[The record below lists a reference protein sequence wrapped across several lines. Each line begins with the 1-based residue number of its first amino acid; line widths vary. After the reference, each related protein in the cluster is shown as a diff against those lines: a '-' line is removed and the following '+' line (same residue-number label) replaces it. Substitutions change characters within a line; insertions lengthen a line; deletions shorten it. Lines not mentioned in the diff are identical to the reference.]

1 VKMQLLRLL
10 AQISVPTLATAILA
24 SVLSGFAA
32 MGALICVFESLRSGT
47 VLWWQFA
54 LAAAF
59 AIAIREYARAT
70 LGRLAT
76 KSVLRLRRR
85 LVRSVLHVPLLDLER
100 IGSARLLV
108 AFTSDLSGV
117 ASAVRNLVSLFS
129 SSAFLVAMVA
139 YLVWLVPERAYV
151 TTILLLVCIVG
162 AALLRR
168 LETQQRHTA
177 REAWDKVVHVYTMLL
192 DGVKQLKINR
202 QLARQVLRSFEDRVH
217 DQMQSGARRGRS
229 FDVVGVWVQFMFYV
243 ILGTAVFGSF
253 GDGALLRRGYGYGLL
268 ALLHIRGPLR
278 SLISDS
284 RAFAD
289 ASVALQRITELG
301 VTLSEDQEHDTA
313 RHLPETPGRWRSL
326 AMQGVAFRYQDANSP
341 DEFALGPLDISLR
354 PGETIFVA
362 GGNGSGKT
370 TFAKVLTGLYP
381 PTSGRIQ
388 LDDTIIEEES
398 VRWFRSKFS
407 VVFADF
413 CLFEGVADLRP
424 RQVAKEAER
433 LAVRLKLEQWMLATP
448 ESSGTSA
455 TLSSGERR
463 RVALLMALLEDRPIL
478 VFDEWA
484 ADQEPRYKDLFY
496 DEILPRIRDSGKLVV
511 VISHDERYFH
521 TADRVL
527 WLERGKPPIWRLPS
541 SFVESVGTTPDDRG
555 DGTEGKAAI
564 KT

>member
-1 VKMQLLRLL
+1 
-10 AQISVPTLATAILA
+10 
-24 SVLSGFAA
+24 
-32 MGALICVFESLRSGT
+32 

-54 LAAAF
+54 LTASF
-59 AIAIREYARAT
+59 ALAIREYARAT

-76 KSVLRLRRR
+76 KAALRLRRR

-108 AFTSDLSGV
+108 AFTSDLNGV

-139 YLVWLVPERAYV
+139 YLAWLTTERAV
-151 TTILLLVCIVG
+151 ATTILLVACIVG
-162 AALLRR
+162 AVLLRR
-168 LETQQRHTA
+168 LETARRHSA
-177 REAWDKVVHVYTMLL
+177 REAWDQVVHVYSMLL

-202 QLARQVLRSFEDRVH
+202 QLARQVLRSFEERAH

-229 FDVVGVWVQFMFYV
+229 FDVVGTWVQFMFYV
-243 ILGTAVFGSF
+243 ILGVAVFGPF
-253 GDGALLRRGYGYGLL
+253 GDTSLLRRGFGYGLL
-268 ALLHIRGPLR
+268 ALLQIRGPLR

-289 ASVALQRITELG
+289 ASVALKRITELG
-301 VTLSEDQEHDTA
+301 VTLSEDQEHDVA
-313 RHLPETPGRWRSL
+313 RRVPETRGRWRSL
-326 AMQGVAFRYQDANSP
+326 DLHGVVFRYQAENSA
-341 DEFALGPLDISLR
+341 DEFILGPLDMDLR
-354 PGETIFVA
+354 PGEIVCVA

-370 TFAKVLTGLYP
+370 TFAKILTGLYP
-381 PTSGRIQ
+381 PSGGHIV
-388 LDDTIIEEES
+388 LDGTTIAEET

-433 LAVRLKLEQWMLATP
+433 LAVRLKLEQWMLATA
-448 ESSGTSA
+448 ESPGTSA
-455 TLSSGERR
+455 QLSSGERR
-463 RVALLMALLEDRPIL
+463 RIALLMALLEDRPIL

-484 ADQEPRYKDLFY
+484 ADQDPRYKDLFY
-496 DEILPRIRDSGKLVV
+496 KEILPRIRDSGKLVV

-521 TADRVL
+521 VADRVL
-527 WLERGKPPIWRLPS
+527 WLERGKPPIWRAPA
-541 SFVESVGTTPDDRG
+541 SFAESLGATANASGETAGATTV
-555 DGTEGKAAI
+555 

>member
-1 VKMQLLRLL
+1 MQLLRLL
-10 AQISVPTLATAILA
+10 SQVSVLTLLAAILA
-24 SVLSGFAA
+24 SILSGFAA

-54 LAAAF
+54 LVAAF
-59 AIAIREYARAT
+59 AILIREYSRVT

-76 KSVLRLRRR
+76 RSVLRLRRR

-100 IGSARLLV
+100 IGATRLLV
-108 AFTSDLSGV
+108 AFTSDLTGV
-117 ASAVRNLVSLFS
+117 ALAVRNLASLFS
-129 SSAFLVAMVA
+129 SSAFLVALVG
-139 YLVWLVPERAYV
+139 YLGWLSPQRATV

-162 AALLRR
+162 AVLMRR
-168 LETQQRHTA
+168 FETEQRHTA
-177 REAWDKVVHVYTMLL
+177 REAWDRIVYVYQMLL

-202 QLARQVLRSFEDRVH
+202 QLARHVLRSFEDRVH

-229 FDVVGVWVQFMFYV
+229 LDAVGAWVQFMFYV

-253 GDGALLRRGYGYGLL
+253 SDGILRRGYGYGLL

-278 SLISDS
+278 SLIADS
-284 RAFAD
+284 RAFND

-301 VTLSEDQEHDTA
+301 VTLSGDQEDDTT
-313 RHLPETPGRWRSL
+313 RHVPAVPGPWRSL
-326 AMQGVAFRYQDANSP
+326 DLRGVVFKYQTENSP
-341 DEFALGPLDISLR
+341 DEFILGPLDLTLR
-354 PGETIFVA
+354 PGEIVFVA

-370 TFAKVLTGLYP
+370 TFAKVLTALYP
-381 PTSGRIQ
+381 PTAGSIR
-388 LDDTIIEEES
+388 LDDTVIEEHS

-424 RQVAKEAER
+424 QQVAIEAER

-448 ESSGTSA
+448 DSSGTSA

-484 ADQEPRYKDLFY
+484 ADQDPRYKDLFY
-496 DEILPRIRDSGKLVV
+496 KEILPRIRDSGKLVV
-511 VISHDERYFH
+511 VISHDERYFP

-527 WLERGKPPIWRLPS
+527 WLERGKPPVWRSPS
-541 SFVESVGTTPDDRG
+541 SFAEPLNAVTAMANG
-555 DGTEGKAAI
+555 GTEDAAAV